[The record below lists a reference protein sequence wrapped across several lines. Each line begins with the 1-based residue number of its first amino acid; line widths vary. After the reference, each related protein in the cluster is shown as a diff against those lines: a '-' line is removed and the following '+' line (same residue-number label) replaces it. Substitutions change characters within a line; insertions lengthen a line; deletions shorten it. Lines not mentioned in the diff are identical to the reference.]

1 MTDNKQALPGHETQ
15 SSEMNCPSCGRFVG
29 AVTKCPYCG
38 AKVEK
43 RMSLM
48 ATRWAAVLLATIG
61 LFLLWL
67 MAVKRDV
74 PVVKLGDVQPTMN
87 FAQIRLEGEVKT
99 DARPFRTGM
108 GMSFNFTDGTGS
120 VIVFI
125 TKKQM
130 DEMIEKNLSPKAGD
144 HVSFVGSLN
153 VSDDQMSMRLL
164 SVKEFH
170 LTRAVAEST
179 RLSDITKALKGS
191 AITIAGKVTKLE
203 TPPADSKRPYALHLQ
218 DSSGEQVVNFWQAA
232 YDQID
237 NPDAL
242 PGRDVRLRAAVAIY
256 KNEIQLT
263 LNSGLD
269 VEILDGPPAA
279 VDTRSPA
286 QQAAETYRKKAPP
299 RDFSRGRAATADA
312 LSLSDISADHK
323 GHTVRV
329 LARVASVT
337 PPQPGTKQPFAVVL
351 LDGET
356 SLRVTY
362 WSNVD
367 ERIVDKPVPGALFE
381 MEGVVDVFRDRPQ
394 LKVESGYKVRQV
406 EAAPAATPAATPAA
420 APAAAPAPGVISS
433 ISAADTGQIR
443 TVEGTL
449 GAARDLGKGTAYTL
463 TDASGAI
470 DLILWHS
477 TVPANVRDPLAEGQT
492 VAATGIIGEYQ
503 GQLQLKA
510 NTGESVRIL
519 R

>member
-38 AKVEK
+38 SKVEK
-43 RMSLM
+43 RMSLV

-87 FAQIRLEGEVKT
+87 FAQIRLEGDVKT

-130 DEMIEKNLSPKAGD
+130 DEMIEKNLTPKAGD

-153 VSDDQMSMRLL
+153 VSDDQMTMRLL
-164 SVKEFH
+164 SVKEFV

-179 RLSDITKALKGS
+179 RLADITKALKGS
-191 AITIAGKVTKLE
+191 AITIAGKVTELE

-218 DSSGEQVVNFWQAA
+218 DDSGQQIVNFWQAE

-237 NPDAL
+237 TPDAL
-242 PGRDVRLRAAVAIY
+242 PGAYVRLRVSVATY
-256 KNEIQLT
+256 RDKVQLT
-263 LNSGLD
+263 LGSGLD
-269 VEILDGPPAA
+269 LEILDGPPAA
-279 VDTRSPA
+279 PDTRSPA
-286 QQAAETYRKKAPP
+286 EQAAETYRKKAPP
-299 RDFSRGRAATADA
+299 RDFSRGRAATAEA
-312 LSLSDISADHK
+312 LSLSDISADQK

-329 LARVASVT
+329 RARVASVT
-337 PPQPGTKQPFAVVL
+337 PPQPGTKQPFAVIL
-351 LDGET
+351 RDGET
-356 SLRVTY
+356 ALRVTY

-367 ERIVDKPVPGALFE
+367 ELIADKPVPGAIFE
-381 MEGVVDVFRDRPQ
+381 MEGVVDVYRDRPQ
-394 LKVESGYKVRQV
+394 LMVESGYKVRQV
-406 EAAPAATPAATPAA
+406 EAAPA
-420 APAAAPAPGVISS
+420 PAAAPAPGA
-433 ISAADTGQIR
+433 ISAISIADKGQIR

-449 GAARDLGKGTAYTL
+449 GAPRDLGKGTAYTL
-463 TDASGAI
+463 TDDSGAI

-477 TVPANVRDPLAEGQT
+477 TVPANVRDPLAEGQN
-492 VAATGIIGEYQ
+492 VAATGTIGEYD

-510 NTGESVRIL
+510 NSGESVRIL

>member
-1 MTDNKQALPGHETQ
+1 MTENKQALPGHETQ

-43 RMSLM
+43 RMSLT

-74 PVVKLGDVQPTMN
+74 PVVKLGDIQPTMN

-108 GMSFNFTDGTGS
+108 GMSFHFTDGTGA

-130 DEMIEKNLSPKAGD
+130 DEMIENNLTPKAGD
-144 HVSFVGSLN
+144 QVSFIGSLN

-170 LTRAVAEST
+170 LTRAVAESVQ
-179 RLSDITKALKGS
+179 LADITKKLKGS
-191 AITIAGKVTKLE
+191 AITIAGTVTKLE
-203 TPPADSKRPYALHLQ
+203 VPPEESKRPYALQLK
-218 DSSGEQVVNFWQAA
+218 DASGEQVVNFWQAE
-232 YDQID
+232 YEQIE

-242 PGRDVRLRAAVAIY
+242 PGANVRLRVNVGTY
-256 KNEIQLT
+256 RDKVQLT
-263 LNSGLD
+263 LGSGLD
-269 VEILDGPPAA
+269 LEILDGPPAT
-279 VDTRSPA
+279 DDSRTPA

-299 RDFSRGRAATADA
+299 RDFSRGRAATAEA
-312 LSLSDISADHK
+312 IPLSDITADKK

-329 LARVASVT
+329 QARVASVT
-337 PPQPGTKQPFAVVL
+337 PPQPDSKQPFAVL
-351 LDGET
+351 LRDGDT

-367 ERIVDKPVPGALFE
+367 ERIADKPVPGALFE

-394 LKVESGYKVRQV
+394 LTVESGYKVRQV
-406 EAAPAATPAATPAA
+406 EAAPAAPEPVAIA
-420 APAAAPAPGVISS
+420 S
-433 ISAADTGQIR
+433 ISAADKGQIR
-443 TVEGTL
+443 TIEGTL

-463 TDASGAI
+463 TDDSGAI

-477 TVPANVRDPLAEGQT
+477 TVPADVRTPLAEGQT
-492 VAATGIIGEYQ
+492 VAATGTIGEYD

-510 NTGESVRIL
+510 NAGPSVYIL